1 MIKSVNNCKLEP
13 LYYIVHAWQHT
24 IFAASVLSKDAVIE
38 LLSKFSEEMDHAE
51 VTGDSDIEWP
61 DKVDP
66 PSFEKPGII

>member
-1 MIKSVNNCKLEP
+1 MIKSVNCKLEP
-13 LYYIVHAWQHT
+13 LYYIVHAWQHYT

-38 LLSKFSEEMDHAE
+38 LLSKFSEEMDHA
-51 VTGDSDIEWP
+51 GDSDIEWL